1 MFLGTFWASD
11 TSMNAT
17 PVASDTTEYFE
28 ISNGVFDDVYM
39 DADTD
44 LEFSTEIPEWGYST
58 ILHAQ
63 FKGDILAGN
72 VDFTLAMISAML
84 IKRRVE
90 GSYNWV
96 TIYKQDIDSEED
108 FDFSYNDIVVAS
120 NTHYDYAAVPVIAG
134 AEGTYQLTSVDV
146 KFDGGFIVDPT
157 KSYQVIA
164 NLSRPN
170 LTRNNPS
177 SILEPINSKYAHVNY
192 YSISQ
197 YDRFTLTGLF
207 AALNRNNCEF
217 DFESSWKYRKEVRD
231 FLTNRRSKI
240 VKLEDGQIYMAAVV
254 DPIQESIDGHEYN
267 VITTVNFVEVGDVNN
282 GSDLYYHGFTDF
294 LEAGV

>member
-1 MFLGTFWASD
+1 MLLGSFLASD
-11 TSMNAT
+11 SSVYAT
-17 PVASDTTEYFE
+17 PVASGKTEKFE
-28 ISNGVFDDVYM
+28 ITNGVFDDVYM
-39 DADTD
+39 DAETD
-44 LEFSTEIPEWGYST
+44 LEYSTEIPEWGYST
-58 ILHAQ
+58 ILHSQ
-63 FKGDILAGN
+63 FKENILAGN

-84 IKRRVE
+84 IKRRPE

-108 FDFSYNDIVVAS
+108 FDFSYNDFVVAS
-120 NTHYDYAAVPVIAG
+120 NTHYEYAAVPIISK

-146 KFDGGFIVDPT
+146 KFDGAFIVDPT

-170 LTRNNPS
+170 LTRNNPATV
-177 SILEPINSKYAHVNY
+177 IEPIHSKYPHVNY
-192 YSISQ
+192 YSESK

-207 AALNRNNCEF
+207 ASLNRNNCDF
-217 DFESSWKYRKEVRD
+217 DFEGGWRFRKEVRD

-254 DPIQESIDGHEYN
+254 DPIQETIDGHEYN
-267 VITTVNFVEVGDVNN
+267 VITTINFVEVGDVND
-282 GSDLYYHGFTDF
+282 GEDLYYHGFTDF

>member
-1 MFLGTFWASD
+1 MFLGTFLASD
-11 TSMNAT
+11 TSLNST
-17 PVASDTTEYFE
+17 PVASDNTEYFE
-28 ISNGVFDDVYM
+28 ITNGVFDDVYM

-58 ILHAQ
+58 ILHAKFQ
-63 FKGDILAGN
+63 DNILAGN
-72 VDFTLAMISAML
+72 VDFTLAMISSML

-96 TIYKQDIDSEED
+96 TIYEKEIKSEED
-108 FDFSYNDIVVAS
+108 FDFFYNDIVVAS

-146 KFDGGFIVDPT
+146 KFDGAFIVDPT
-157 KSYQVIA
+157 KGYQLIA

-177 SILEPINSKYAHVNY
+177 SMIEPINSKYPHVNY
-192 YSISQ
+192 YSQSQ
-197 YDRFTLTGLF
+197 YDRFTISGLF
-207 AALNRNNCEF
+207 VALNKNNCEF
-217 DFESSWKYRKEVRD
+217 DFDGGWKFRKEVRD

-240 VKLEDGQIYMAAVV
+240 VKLYDGQIYMAAVI
-254 DPIQESIDGHEYN
+254 DPIQETIDGHPDN
-267 VITTVNFVEVGDVNN
+267 VITTINFVEVGDVND